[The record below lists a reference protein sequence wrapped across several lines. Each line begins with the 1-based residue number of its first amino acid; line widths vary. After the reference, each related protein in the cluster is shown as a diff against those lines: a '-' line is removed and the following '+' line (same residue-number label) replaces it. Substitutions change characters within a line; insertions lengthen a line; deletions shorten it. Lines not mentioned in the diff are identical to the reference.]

1 MQSKFVLSGYLVMF
15 NLLYEDAFM
24 SGYGINDEASS
35 AHLDLRNLVSLFSR
49 SERHGGGESCLKV
62 GKSQFDCLYVAK
74 KSFLRC

>member
-15 NLLYEDAFM
+15 NRGCFHEC
-24 SGYGINDEASS
+24 YGINDEASS
-35 AHLDLRNLVSLFSR
+35 AHLDLRNLVSLFTR

>member
-24 SGYGINDEASS
+24 SVT